1 MLLAMSKSDSA
12 IKLLYQYLEYIP
24 MAHSTM
30 ERHQD
35 GSLEQTLHS
44 QGRTMD

>member
-1 MLLAMSKSDSA
+1 MLTKYGHAGNA
-12 IKLLYQYLEYIP
+12 IQLLYQYLEYIP
-24 MAHSTM
+24 TAHSKM

-44 QGRTMD
+44 QVQTTD